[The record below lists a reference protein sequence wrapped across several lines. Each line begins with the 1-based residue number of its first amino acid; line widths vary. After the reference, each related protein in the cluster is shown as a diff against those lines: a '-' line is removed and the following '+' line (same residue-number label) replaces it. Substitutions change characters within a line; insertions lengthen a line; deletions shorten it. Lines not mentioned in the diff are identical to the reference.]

1 MMMVRLINGIVVLT
15 KCGRYDNLNGE
26 MISLRGFLVNSVTLG
41 SLAYFA
47 REISVSARTA
57 RKERHNTGLPGCF
70 SFDPSSEA
78 QDFRG
83 GQDVAG

>member
-1 MMMVRLINGIVVLT
+1 MVVRLINGIVVLT
-15 KCGRYDNLNGE
+15 KCGRYDNLKGE
-26 MISLRGFLVNSVTLG
+26 RISSRGFLINSVTLG

-47 REISVSARTA
+47 RGISVSARTV
-57 RKERHNTGLPGCF
+57 RKERHNSGLPGCF
-70 SFDPSSEA
+70 SFEPSSEA